1 MQTICHVNHVKYAKL
16 PLHHSFHGKIKQ
28 SCCQLDCKGVSVARK
43 ESGKAALVQ
52 VQIHSGKSV
61 WQLEILQESE
71 CSVDESRMPF
81 DSKGASDT
89 PTPTHTPDTY
99 GSTIKIVSILS
110 PLMGWICSH
119 LHSLFLMPH
128 SYYYYYYFLRQGF
141 AL

>member
-1 MQTICHVNHVKYAKL
+1 MLTMLSMRSY
-16 PLHHSFHGKIKQ
+16 PLHRSFHGEVKQ
-28 SCCQLDCKGVSVARK
+28 LCCQLDCEGVSVARK

-99 GSTIKIVSILS
+99 GNTIKIVSILS

-128 SYYYYYYFLRQGF
+128 SYYYYYYFFETGF
-141 AL
+141 CSVA

>member
-1 MQTICHVNHVKYAKL
+1 M
-16 PLHHSFHGKIKQ
+16 
-28 SCCQLDCKGVSVARK
+28 ARK

-89 PTPTHTPDTY
+89 PTPTYTPDTY